1 MVRIM
6 GAVCP
11 SRRAGFNRV
20 GTTGAENRTTGIA
33 IEYGPGGSDHAMN
46 QRLTFS
52 LGMATGVVLAG
63 GIWVASHAVSTDVLA
78 QAASAGPHKNTSKIV
93 LENDR
98 VRVKDATFY
107 PDDPHP
113 GMHTHDV
120 PHVGVIIDGGTLKF
134 NSPDGKTETMV
145 LERGG
150 AGYREAHVTHEPIN
164 TGKAPVRVIEVEIK

>member
-1 MVRIM
+1 
-6 GAVCP
+6 
-11 SRRAGFNRV
+11 
-20 GTTGAENRTTGIA
+20 
-33 IEYGPGGSDHAMN
+33 MN

-52 LGMATGVVLAG
+52 FGIATGVLLAG
-63 GIWVASHAVSTDVLA
+63 GVWVGANTLSMTAVA
-78 QAASAGPHKNTSKIV
+78 QAPGAARKNTSKIV

-107 PDDPHP
+107 PEDAHP
-113 GMHTHDV
+113 GMHTHEF

-150 AGYREAHVTHEPIN
+150 AGYRDAHVTHEPIN
-164 TGKAPVRVIEVEIK
+164 TGSTPVRVIEVEIK

>member
-1 MVRIM
+1 
-6 GAVCP
+6 
-11 SRRAGFNRV
+11 
-20 GTTGAENRTTGIA
+20 
-33 IEYGPGGSDHAMN
+33 MN
-46 QRLTFS
+46 QRHTFWF
-52 LGMATGVVLAG
+52 GVATGVLLAG
-63 GIWVASHAVSTDVLA
+63 GVWVGAHTLSATAVA
-78 QAASAGPHKNTSKIV
+78 EAPGAPHKNTSKIV

-107 PDDPHP
+107 PEDTHP
-113 GMHTHDV
+113 GMHTHEF

-164 TGKAPVRVIEVEIK
+164 TGSTPVRVIEVEIK

>member
-1 MVRIM
+1 LCLPTHL
-6 GAVCP
+6 GE
-11 SRRAGFNRV
+11 N
-20 GTTGAENRTTGIA
+20 TGQE
-33 IEYGPGGSDHAMN
+33 DHEKLMT

-52 LGMATGVVLAG
+52 LGVASGVLLAG
-63 GIWVASHAVSTDVLA
+63 GIWIGAHALSTDVLA
-78 QAASAGPHKNTSKIV
+78 QAATGGHKNTSKIV

-107 PDDPHP
+107 PGDLHP
-113 GMHTHDV
+113 GMHTHEF

-164 TGKAPVRVIEVEIK
+164 TGSAPVRVIEVEIK